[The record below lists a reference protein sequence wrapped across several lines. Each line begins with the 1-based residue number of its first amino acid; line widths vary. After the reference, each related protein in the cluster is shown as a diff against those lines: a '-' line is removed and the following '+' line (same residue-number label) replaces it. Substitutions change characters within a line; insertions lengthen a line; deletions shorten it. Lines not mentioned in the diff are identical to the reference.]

1 MNPTAPA
8 SKKGRLLSLG
18 NVATLLIATAFVGQL
33 LGFLRTKLVNANF
46 PTTGPHS
53 TDAYFAAFIIP
64 DLFFFTLSAGALGVA
79 FMPVLSDRLHKAGRK
94 AVWDITASLLNL
106 LTIVM
111 LVVAV
116 IILIFA
122 KPLISHL
129 VAPNLSPEQ
138 LDIAANIMRW
148 LAFSPLCFTI
158 SGILTSVQQTMGRFF
173 FYALAPLVYNL
184 SIIASVVIFSEAHNH
199 TGGPGHLGLEG
210 LGIGAFVG
218 ALLQLVII
226 ALGVSGLGFKWRPHI
241 QWRSHDFRTVL
252 KNLPPRSLDQGVD
265 QVNDIV
271 ETHIAS
277 GLGSG
282 NITYFNNAYILSTAP
297 ALLVGTAI
305 STAAFPRLNA
315 RLSQGRP
322 DLFRQEF
329 LRIFRAMIWLAA
341 PVVVICYF
349 TRGYL
354 ARLIFSAGNEQIA
367 LIFGYLTLAI
377 FFRILYTLISRWF
390 YSQKD
395 TKTPLYVSIFT
406 IALNI
411 FLAIKLASPNA
422 YHIAGLAMAQ
432 SFAAMAEVLV
442 LFSIMLWRDHRLF
455 NWQFWNGVI
464 RIFSVTGFSVVAG
477 FIMISLYP
485 LGINDKGIITLGSK
499 LALIAGVTFGVHLM
513 ISGLFDLEEVRPIF
527 ARLKRI
533 ILKPVKLEV

>member
-122 KPLISHL
+122 KPLISHV

>member
-8 SKKGRLLSLG
+8 PKKGRLLSIG

-79 FMPVLSDRLHKAGRK
+79 FMPVLSDRLHKGGRR
-94 AVWDITASLLNL
+94 AVWELSSSLLNL

-111 LVVAV
+111 TVVAV
-116 IILIFA
+116 IIFLFA
-122 KPLISHL
+122 KPLISHV
-129 VAPNLSPEQ
+129 VAPSLSPEQ
-138 LDIAANIMRW
+138 LNTAAGIMRW
-148 LAFSPLCFTI
+148 LAFSPLFFTV

-173 FYALAPLVYNL
+173 FYAIAPLVYNL
-184 SIIASVVIFSEAHNH
+184 SIISSIYIFKHNI
-199 TGGPGHLGLEG
+199 GLEG
-210 LGIGAFVG
+210 LGIGAFIG
-218 ALLQLVII
+218 AFLQLVVI
-226 ALGVSGLGFKWRPHI
+226 AAGVAGLSFKWHPHI
-241 QWRSHDFRTVL
+241 LWRSKDFHTVL
-252 KNLPPRSLDQGVD
+252 RNLPPRSLDQGVD
-265 QVNDIV
+265 QINDIV

-277 GLGSG
+277 NLGSG

-297 ALLVGTAI
+297 TLLLGTAI

-322 DLFRQEF
+322 DLFRHDF
-329 LRIFRAMIWLAA
+329 LRILRAMIWLAA
-341 PVVVICYF
+341 PLVVVCYF
-349 TRGYL
+349 ARGYL

-395 TKTPLYVSIFT
+395 TRTPLYVSIFT

-411 FLAIKLASPNA
+411 VLAIKLASPNA
-422 YHIAGLAMAQ
+422 YHIAGLALAQ
-432 SFAAMAEVLV
+432 SIAAMAEVLV
-442 LFSIMLWRDHRLF
+442 LFTVMLWRDHKLF
-455 NWQFWNGVI
+455 DWQFWSGVI

-477 FIMISLYP
+477 FIMISFYP

-499 LALIAGVTFGVHLM
+499 LMLIAGVTFGVHLI

-527 ARLKRI
+527 ARIKKLV
-533 ILKPVKLEV
+533 LKPVKLEV